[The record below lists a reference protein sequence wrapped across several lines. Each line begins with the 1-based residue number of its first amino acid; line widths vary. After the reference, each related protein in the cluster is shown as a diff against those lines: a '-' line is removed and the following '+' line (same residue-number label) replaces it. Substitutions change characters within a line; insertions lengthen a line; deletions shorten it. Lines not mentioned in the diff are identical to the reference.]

1 MMENEPQVGLSR
13 YLLYSKTDRLMCG
26 SLDFLMLENAQKSP
40 GS

>member
-1 MMENEPQVGLSR
+1 MENEPQVGLSR
-13 YLLYSKTDRLMCG
+13 YLIYSKTDRLMCS